1 MAEQEEHHHPHR
13 TKASANITSASDGS
27 VSQVHVNVSDSDGI
41 FNPSGNPLTTTTI
54 STIAVQAGEARIVL
68 AILRS
73 SDIVR
78 VRIQQMEPDLMDI
91 GSNLGD
97 TIKYKNVH
105 EELISKLK
113 AKQDNITELLTRAD
127 DLVTQQKSYNEVYE
141 AMARSLGE
149 AWKELNLQLEGR
161 RNLLNQAIRFHTIAV
176 RFIDQVNGARSWF
189 SSLEQANFDN
199 KSLNILF
206 DEHDAYRKETLE
218 ASLNTLNEGQLLLE
232 HVKDLG
238 SLIESANQHSTI
250 AACYEIEQLLG
261 LHQDERRKFEDEWER
276 NRKILSDYV
285 QMSEIKHEIDQIFD
299 WLEKQGKSN
308 SDSTDLGQTLDDIE
322 RLQMIHRNIE
332 AESQVI

>member
-1 MAEQEEHHHPHR
+1 
-13 TKASANITSASDGS
+13 
-27 VSQVHVNVSDSDGI
+27 
-41 FNPSGNPLTTTTI
+41 
-54 STIAVQAGEARIVL
+54 
-68 AILRS
+68 
-73 SDIVR
+73 
-78 VRIQQMEPDLMDI
+78 
-91 GSNLGD
+91 
-97 TIKYKNVH
+97 
-105 EELISKLK
+105 